1 MELGIT
7 TSEDAVDEN
16 VLRDAILDVA
26 TSLSHDPEKLADAI
40 VLILEGT
47 GVVVKKPKR
56 SLLNAHGTLL
66 CEIAKTPSATL
77 RSLGNRLGWSESR
90 TQKVASQLVSSG
102 LLARTRSGKGVKYK
116 FARNE
121 VFKHPDIERVISLLI
136 ATSGDTPK
144 VAGDSTT
151 ERLDGNP

>member
-1 MELGIT
+1 MEIGAT
-7 TSEDAVDEN
+7 TSHDAVDEK

-26 TSLSHDPEKLADAI
+26 VSLSHDPGMLADAI
-40 VLILEGT
+40 VAILEGT
-47 GVVVKKPKR
+47 GVVSRKPKR

-66 CEIAKTPSATL
+66 CEIARTPNATL

-102 LLARTRSGKGVKYK
+102 LLARTRSGKGVRYK

-121 VFKHPDIERVISLLI
+121 VFNHPDTSRLVSLLI
-136 ATSGDTPK
+136 AASGDAPRP
-144 VAGDSTT
+144 VGDSTP
-151 ERLDGNP
+151 EGLDGKP